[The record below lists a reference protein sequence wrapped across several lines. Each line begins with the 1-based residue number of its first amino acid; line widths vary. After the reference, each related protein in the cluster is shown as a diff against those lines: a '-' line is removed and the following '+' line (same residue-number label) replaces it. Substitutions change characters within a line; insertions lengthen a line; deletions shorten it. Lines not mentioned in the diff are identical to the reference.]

1 MSIQSHQFDRKL
13 TPPRRDGL
21 TNYWSPPSL
30 RDEVANALR
39 VKFLWLVDDLTSVGE
54 CDEMDLDEIL
64 APKWLAERG
73 IRGAK

>member
-1 MSIQSHQFDRKL
+1 
-13 TPPRRDGL
+13 
-21 TNYWSPPSL
+21 
-30 RDEVANALR
+30 LR
-39 VKFLWLVDDLTSVGE
+39 VKFLWLADDLTSVGE